1 MTVRK
6 KTRNE
11 RVAVTLSPEGLK
23 LMNELSTLTGQPK
36 SALLSEMVDTAL
48 PAFQTTL
55 EALRVIQEQPREA
68 QRLLANFTSEAIL
81 QVSQAQL
88 DLDASIDA
96 RTVKGKR
103 RGPRAATTP

>member
-1 MTVRK
+1 MTARK
-6 KTRNE
+6 KTQNK

-48 PAFQTTL
+48 PAFQTTV
-55 EALRVIQEQPREA
+55 EALRLIQEQPREA
-68 QRLLANFTSEAIL
+68 QRLLANFTSEAL
-81 QVSQAQL
+81 MQVSQSQL